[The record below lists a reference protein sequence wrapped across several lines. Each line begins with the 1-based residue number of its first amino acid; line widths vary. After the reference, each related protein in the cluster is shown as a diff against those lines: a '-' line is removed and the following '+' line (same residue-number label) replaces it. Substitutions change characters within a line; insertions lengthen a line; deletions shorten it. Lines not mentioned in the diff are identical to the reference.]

1 MENQERYCLECGKL
15 LRGRI
20 DKKFCDDACRNN
32 YNNRQNSDQT
42 NYVRNINN
50 TLRKNRRIL
59 AELLGSQNETLKIR
73 KDRLAEKGFQF
84 NYHTHTYLTQKQ
96 QVYIFCYE
104 YGYLQLE
111 DTDWLLIV
119 KRKTEQT
126 AH

>member
-1 MENQERYCLECGKL
+1 MENQERHCLDCGKV
-15 LRGRI
+15 LRGRM

-42 NYVRNINN
+42 NYVRNVNN

-59 AELLGSQNETLKIR
+59 AALLGIQNETLKVR
-73 KDRLAEKGFQF
+73 KERLAEKGFQF

-96 QVYIFCYE
+96 QRYIFCYE

-111 DTDWLLIV
+111 DADWLLIV
-119 KRKTEQT
+119 KRKAEQT
-126 AH
+126 TY

>member
-1 MENQERYCLECGKL
+1 MEKQERHCLDCGKV

-42 NYVRNINN
+42 NYVRNVNN

-59 AELLGSQNETLKIR
+59 RELLGTQNETLKVR
-73 KDRLAEKGFQF
+73 KERLAEKGFQF
-84 NYHTHTYLTQKQ
+84 SYHTDTYLTQKQ
-96 QVYIFCYE
+96 QLYIFCYE

-111 DTDWLLIV
+111 DAEWLLIV